1 LDNKD
6 VKIKNIIDF
15 ILLSALWGGS
25 YVFMKFTA
33 GFIEP
38 IVVAE
43 SRMLIAAVCLG
54 LFSLFNRHWWQYLR
68 MTWPQ
73 YQKTFV
79 ISIFNSVIPFTLFT
93 YAMQYLNAG
102 IGAIL
107 NATSPIWT
115 AIIAAFWLKDRL
127 SPYRLFGLFLG
138 FLGIVL
144 LVWGKVS
151 FSVGG
156 LGLPF
161 LASIGVTISYGFATN
176 YMKKYCE
183 GIHPIGMTLVSMIIG
198 SFILAIPAYQH
209 FPTGFVPNSA
219 WIGMLGLGV
228 GSTAVAYFLFYRLIE
243 QTSPA
248 IAISTTFLV
257 PVFSILWGDIF
268 LNEEPTLQMMVCG
281 GIILLGTALAVGILP
296 LKKLS
301 RASV

>member
-1 LDNKD
+1 M
-6 VKIKNIIDF
+6 KIKNIIDF

-43 SRMLIAAVCLG
+43 SRMLIAAICLG
-54 LFSLFNRHWWQYLR
+54 FIGLFNRHWWQHLK

-127 SPYRLFGLFLG
+127 SPPRLIGLILG

-144 LVWGKVS
+144 LVWGKVD
-151 FSVGG
+151 FSAGG

-161 LASIGVTISYGFATN
+161 LASIGVTISYGFASN
-176 YMKKYCE
+176 YMKRYCE
-183 GIHPIGMTLVSMIIG
+183 GIHPIGITLVSMIIG
-198 SFILAIPAYQH
+198 SFILAIPAYEH
-209 FPTGFVPNSA
+209 LPSGVVPTNA
-219 WIGMLGLGV
+219 WIGIIGLGV
-228 GSTAVAYFLFYRLIE
+228 GSTAIAYFLFYRLIE

-257 PVFSILWGDIF
+257 PIFSILWGDIF
-268 LNEEPTLQMMVCG
+268 LHEEPTLRMILCG
-281 GIILLGTALAVGILP
+281 GVILLGTALAVGILP
-296 LKKLS
+296 LKKGS
-301 RASV
+301 RASA